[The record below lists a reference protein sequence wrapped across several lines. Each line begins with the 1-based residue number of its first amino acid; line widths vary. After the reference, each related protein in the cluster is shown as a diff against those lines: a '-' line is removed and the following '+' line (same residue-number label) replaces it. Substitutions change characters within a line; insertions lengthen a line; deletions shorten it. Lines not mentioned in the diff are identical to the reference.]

1 MRKSKQ
7 LDLTK
12 GSVMKQLIAF
22 AMPILF
28 ANVLQHLYNVADK
41 VVVGQFAQDGTVA
54 LAAVGSTAAALGMIL
69 NLILG
74 FTAGTNVICANY
86 RGARKPKA
94 LRTCMHSSMMLGVVS
109 GLIVA
114 VLGIVVSRPLLRL
127 MSTPEN
133 VLDSATLYMRIYL
146 AGSPV
151 AMIYNFGASIM
162 RAHGD
167 TKRPMYILMV
177 SGLVNVLLNLVLVI
191 FCHMDVAGVAIATV
205 ASQVVS
211 AAVIVYLL
219 FSPKGE
225 YKMSFKE
232 LRMEKSSVQA
242 VVRVGI
248 PCGLNNIVFSFSNM
262 TVQSALNSFN
272 SAVVIAGKTAATDIV
287 NLTYQIIASFAM
299 ACTSF
304 AGQCY
309 GAGDYKR
316 IDKLCKDAIL
326 TCWGCLVV
334 VAGLITIFQDPLLW
348 LFNSDPE
355 VIEAGR
361 GILMINSWGYML
373 YAVCDLVLCC
383 SRGMGKTSVPTI
395 LSFAGIC
402 VPRILWAMAVFP
414 FFRTVEF
421 LFLCYP
427 ISWFINSVLQIIYYV
442 RVRKQVDQKAALRL
456 QKQEAEKLATQ

>member
-1 MRKSKQ
+1 MRPSKQ

-12 GSVMKQLIAF
+12 GSVIKQLIAF
-22 AMPILF
+22 AIPIML

-41 VVVGQFAQDGTVA
+41 IVVGQFAENGALA
-54 LAAVGSTAAALGMIL
+54 LAAVGSTAAATAMIL

-74 FTAGTNVICANY
+74 FTAGTNVICSNY

-94 LRTCMHSSMMLGVVS
+94 LRTCMHSSMVLGVMC
-109 GLIVA
+109 GAAVA
-114 VLGIVVSRPLLRL
+114 VLGIALCKPLLRV
-127 MSTPEN
+127 MSTPEE
-133 VLDSATLYMRIYL
+133 VMEPATLYMRIYL
-146 AGSPV
+146 AGTPV

-167 TKRPMYILMV
+167 TKRPMYILMT
-177 SGLVNVLLNLVLVI
+177 SGLVNVALNLVLVI
-191 FCHMDVAGVAIATV
+191 VFHMGVAGVAIATV
-205 ASQVVS
+205 ASQVAS
-211 AAVIVYLL
+211 AITIVWLL
-219 FSPKGE
+219 FSPNGE

-232 LRMEKSSVQA
+232 LKLEKKSVQA

-272 SAVVIAGKTAATDIV
+272 SAIIIAGKTAATDIV
-287 NLTYQIIASFAM
+287 NLTYQIIAAFAM

-304 AGQCY
+304 SGQCY
-309 GAGDYKR
+309 GAGNYKR
-316 IDKLCKDAIL
+316 IDKLCKESIV
-326 TCWGCLVV
+326 TCWGFMVIV
-334 VAGLITIFQDPLLW
+334 SIVATLFPEPLLG
-348 LFNSDPE
+348 LFNSNPD
-355 VIEAGR
+355 VIRYGK
-361 GILMINSWGYML
+361 GILLINSWGYML
-373 YAVCDLVLCC
+373 YTVCDLVLCC

-402 VPRILWAMAVFP
+402 VPRILWAMFIFP
-414 FFRTVEF
+414 LNRTVEF

-442 RVRKQVDQKAALRL
+442 QARKELDKKVAKL
-456 QKQEAEKLATQ
+456 QEAK

>member
-1 MRKSKQ
+1 MGRSKQ

-12 GSVMKQLIAF
+12 GSVAKQLITF
-22 AMPILF
+22 AIPIIL
-28 ANVLQHLYNVADK
+28 ANVLQHLYNVTDK
-41 VVVGQFAQDGTVA
+41 IVVGQFAHNGALA
-54 LAAVGSTAAALGMIL
+54 LAAVGSTAAATGMIL

-86 RGARKPKA
+86 RGAKKPKD
-94 LRTCMHSSMMLGVVS
+94 LRTCMHSSMVLGVVC
-109 GLIVA
+109 GAA
-114 VLGIVVSRPLLRL
+114 VGILGIIFCKPLLRL
-127 MSTPEN
+127 MATPED
-133 VLDSATLYMRIYL
+133 VLEPATLYMRIYL

-167 TKRPMYILMV
+167 TKRPMYILTA
-177 SGLVNVLLNLVLVI
+177 SGLVNVVLNLILVI
-191 FCHMDVAGVAIATV
+191 GCHMDVAGVAIATV
-205 ASQVVS
+205 ASQVAS
-211 AAVIVYLL
+211 AGAIVWLL
-219 FSPKGE
+219 FSSKGE

-232 LRMEKSSVQA
+232 LRLNKKSVLA

-272 SAVVIAGKTAATDIV
+272 SAIIIAGKTAATDIV
-287 NLTYQIIASFAM
+287 NLTYQIIAAFAM

-304 AGQCY
+304 SGQCY

-316 IDKLCKDAIL
+316 IDKLCKESIVV
-326 TCWGCLVV
+326 CWGCMVIVSIL
-334 VAGLITIFQDPLLW
+334 ATLFPEPLLG
-348 LFNSDPE
+348 LFNSDPA
-355 VIEAGR
+355 VIEAGK
-361 GILMINSWGYML
+361 GILLINSWGYML
-373 YAVCDLVLCC
+373 YTVCDLVLCC

-402 VPRILWAMAVFP
+402 IPRILWAMLIFP
-414 FFRTVEF
+414 MYRTVEF

-442 RVRKQVDQKAALRL
+442 HARKQLDKRTALRL
-456 QKQEAEKLATQ
+456 QKEQTV

>member
-1 MRKSKQ
+1 MRPSKQ

-12 GSVMKQLIAF
+12 GSVIKQLIAF
-22 AMPILF
+22 AIPIMC

-41 VVVGQFAQDGTVA
+41 IVVGRFAENGAVA

-94 LRTCMHSSMMLGVVS
+94 LRTCMHSSMVLGVVS
-109 GLIVA
+109 GAIVA
-114 VLGIVVSRPLLRL
+114 VLGILLSRPLLRL
-127 MSTPEN
+127 MSTPAD
-133 VLDSATLYMRIYL
+133 VLDDAVLYMRIYL

-177 SGLVNVLLNLVLVI
+177 SGIVNVLLNLLLVVV
-191 FCHMDVAGVAIATV
+191 FHMDVAGVAIATV
-205 ASQVVS
+205 ASQVAS
-211 AAVIVYLL
+211 AIVIVWLL

-232 LRMEKSSVQA
+232 LRMERKSVQA

-262 TVQSALNSFN
+262 TVQSALNSFD
-272 SAVVIAGKTAATDIV
+272 SAIIIAGKTAATDIV
-287 NLTYQIIASFAM
+287 NLTYQIIAAFAM

-309 GAGDYKR
+309 GAGNYKR

-334 VAGLITIFQDPLLW
+334 VAGAITIFQDPLLG
-348 LFNSDPE
+348 LFNSDPK

-402 VPRILWAMAVFP
+402 VPRIIWAVVVFP
-414 FFRTVEF
+414 LWKTVDF

-427 ISWFINSVLQIIYYV
+427 ISWFINSVLQLIYYIHA
-442 RVRKQVDQKAALRL
+442 RKQLDKKKTEHL
-456 QKQEAEKLATQ
+456 TQRTV

>member
-1 MRKSKQ
+1 MRRSKQ

-12 GSVMKQLIAF
+12 GSVIKQLITF
-22 AMPILF
+22 AIPIML

-41 VVVGQFAQDGTVA
+41 VVVGNFAEDGALA
-54 LAAVGSTAAALGMIL
+54 LAAVGSTSAATALIL

-94 LRTCMHSSMMLGVVS
+94 LRTCMHSSIVLGVLS
-109 GLIVA
+109 GAVVA
-114 VLGIVVSRPLLRL
+114 VLGIILCEPLLRL

-133 VLDSATLYMRIYL
+133 VMKDATLYMRIFL

-167 TKRPMYILMV
+167 TKRPMYILMT
-177 SGLVNVLLNLVLVI
+177 SGIVNVALNMVLVI
-191 FCHMDVAGVAIATV
+191 VFHMGVAGVAIATV
-205 ASQVVS
+205 SAQVAS
-211 AAVIVYLL
+211 AGAIVWML

-232 LRMEKSSVQA
+232 LKLDKKSVQA

-262 TVQSALNSFN
+262 TVQSALNSFD
-272 SAVVIAGKTAATDIV
+272 SAIIIAGKTAATDIV
-287 NLTYQIIASFAM
+287 NLTYQIIAAFAM

-309 GAGDYKR
+309 GAGNYKR

-334 VAGLITIFQDPLLW
+334 VAGAITLFQGPLLG
-348 LFNSDPE
+348 LFNSNQE
-355 VIEAGR
+355 VINAGK
-361 GILMINSWGYML
+361 GILLINSWGYML

-402 VPRILWAMAVFP
+402 VPRILWAIFIFP
-414 FFRTVEF
+414 LHRTVEF
-421 LFLCYP
+421 LFFCYP
-427 ISWFINSVLQIIYYV
+427 ISWFINSVLQLAYYV
-442 RVRKQVDQKAALRL
+442 HARKQLDRKVALHLQKA
-456 QKQEAEKLATQ
+456 K

>member
-1 MRKSKQ
+1 MRPSKQ
-7 LDLTK
+7 MDLTK

-22 AMPILF
+22 ATPIML

-41 VVVGQFAQDGTVA
+41 IVVGNFAENGAVA
-54 LAAVGSTAAALGMIL
+54 LAAVGSTSAATALIL

-86 RGARKPKA
+86 RGAKKPKA
-94 LRTCMHSSMMLGVVS
+94 LRTCMHSSMVLGVLS
-109 GLIVA
+109 GAVVA
-114 VLGIVVSRPLLRL
+114 VLGIVLCKQLLRL
-127 MSTPEN
+127 MSTPEE
-133 VLDSATLYMRIYL
+133 VLDLATLYMRIYL

-167 TKRPMYILMV
+167 TKRPMYILTI
-177 SGLVNVLLNLVLVI
+177 SGLVNVALNLVLVI
-191 FCHMDVAGVAIATV
+191 VFHMGVAGVAIATV
-205 ASQVVS
+205 ASQVAS
-211 AAVIVYLL
+211 AGAILWML

-232 LRMEKSSVQA
+232 LRLDKKSVLA
-242 VVRVGI
+242 VIRVGI
-248 PCGLNNIVFSFSNM
+248 PCGLNNIVFSISNM

-272 SAVVIAGKTAATDIV
+272 SAIIIAGKTAATDIV
-287 NLTYQIIASFAM
+287 NLTYQIIAAFAM

-304 AGQCY
+304 SGQCY

-316 IDKLCKDAIL
+316 IDKLCKESIVL
-326 TCWGCLVV
+326 CWGCMVTV
-334 VAGLITIFQDPLLW
+334 SIVATLFPNQLLG
-348 LFNSDPE
+348 LFNGDPA
-355 VIEAGR
+355 VIEAGK
-361 GILMINSWGYML
+361 GILLINSWGYML
-373 YAVCDLVLCC
+373 YTVCDLVLCC

-402 VPRILWAMAVFP
+402 IPRILWAMLVFP
-414 FFRTVEF
+414 VNRTVDF

-427 ISWFINSVLQIIYYV
+427 ISWFINSVLQIVYYV
-442 RVRKQVDQKAALRL
+442 HTRKKLDEKTALRL
-456 QKQEAEKLATQ
+456 QKQQTA